1 MQSELD
7 IGTQKIDLARFVTFE
22 PATFEQRYKV
32 MGGHKEGDMV
42 GVIRLTHSG
51 GYEVLLR
58 DDKGKVTSHNPH
70 ALFPIPARTAEKGG
84 AQ

>member
-1 MQSELD
+1 MQQQLD
-7 IGTQKIDLARFVTFE
+7 IGTEAIDLARFVTFE

-32 MGGHKEGDMV
+32 MGGRKEGDLV

-58 DDKGKVTSHNPH
+58 DDDGKVTSHNPH
-70 ALFPIPARTAEKGG
+70 ALFPVAKRG
-84 AQ
+84 A